1 MAVSLPTQPPIE
13 QPKHWV
19 LVVDDEHT
27 VCQMLTDVF
36 TSLSLDVCAVSEAE
50 SALGQVENHST
61 EPLLVLADV
70 IMPGMD
76 GLTLARKLKGRLKH
90 GKIVLMSGHLA
101 DSSWWPTD
109 LRELAFLPK
118 PFDFKALQELVT
130 EAALFYPAK
139 R

>member
-1 MAVSLPTQPPIE
+1 M
-13 QPKHWV
+13 
-19 LVVDDEHT
+19 DDEES
-27 VCQMLTDVF
+27 VCQMLTDLF
-36 TSLSLDVCAVSEAE
+36 TNLELEVCAASEAE
-50 SALGQVENHST
+50 AALHQIEVHPT

-118 PFDFKALQELVT
+118 PFDLTELQRLMN
-130 EAALFYPAK
+130 EAKHFYSASK
-139 R
+139 